1 MSVQLRNLPFRG
13 LTVEMLHGKMPDKDE
28 VMARFARGEID
39 ILVATTVIEVGV
51 DVPNATVMLI
61 RESENFGVSQ
71 LHQLR
76 GRVGRGG
83 NESVCLLHTTAQP
96 NSKSYR
102 RVSAIADTPSGFD
115 LAELDLKQRHEG
127 DILGTLQSGTKRT
140 LKLLDLSNDR
150 EIVER
155 THNDAAAMVERNP
168 QLAEELTQ
176 NLTADEQDFLEKN

>member
-1 MSVQLRNLPFRG
+1 MCPRIEGDGGVEQLSVQLRNLPFRG
-13 LTVEMLHGKMPDKDE
+13 LSVEMLHGKMPDKDE
-28 VMARFARGEID
+28 VMASFARGEID
-39 ILVATTVIEVGV
+39 ILVSTTVIEVGV

-83 NESVCLLHTTAQP
+83 NASVCLLHTTALP
-96 NSKSYR
+96 DSKSYR
-102 RVSAIADTPSGFD
+102 RVAAIADTPSGFD

-140 LKLLDLSNDR
+140 LKSVSYTHLTLPTKR
-150 EIVER
+150 IV
-155 THNDAAAMVERNP
+155 
-168 QLAEELTQ
+168 
-176 NLTADEQDFLEKN
+176 